1 MKRKPNRKRN
11 AGFSLIEI
19 VVAIAVLGLAAVP
32 ACSGLV
38 MAHRINAKSGALM
51 EDRLAVTR
59 AVETLMASGITAQ
72 TDETALEPQL
82 GVDITITTPPE
93 GDAYYKVTVARG
105 DVSVSTYIRSGVAS
119 G

>member
-1 MKRKPNRKRN
+1 MKRSNRRRN

-19 VVAIAVLGLAAVP
+19 VVSIAVLGLAAVP

-38 MAHRINAKSGALM
+38 MAHRINAKSEALM
-51 EDRLAVTR
+51 EDRLAVTQ

-72 TDETALEPQL
+72 TDGTALKPQL
-82 GVDITITTPPE
+82 GVDITITTPSE
-93 GDAYYKVTVARG
+93 GGAYYQVTVTRG